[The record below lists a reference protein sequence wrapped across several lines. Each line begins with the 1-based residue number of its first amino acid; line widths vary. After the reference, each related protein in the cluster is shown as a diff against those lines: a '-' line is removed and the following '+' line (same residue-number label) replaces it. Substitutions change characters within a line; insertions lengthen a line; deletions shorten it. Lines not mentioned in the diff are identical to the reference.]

1 MIIISPH
8 LKLCGTGQFYICSH
22 SRIKARSATLDQYW
36 HPISIWGIWSRGFNV
51 QWLKHYLSL
60 FVAQIKAESCCSD
73 FPFSKAKEEV
83 TEVRCFF
90 FGWESKMCDFDTR
103 SLALRATS
111 PPQRSAMASF
121 NMFATPQWELH
132 LRSVRLKNTLTYI
145 YNFQIWGLKV
155 FTSSREALPSLNI
168 QIHTL
173 CIFSPGTSFQI
184 FS

>member
-36 HPISIWGIWSRGFNV
+36 HRYQSGESDLVALMCR
-51 QWLKHYLSL
+51 LKHYLSL

-111 PPQRSAMASF
+111 PPRRSAMASF

>member
-36 HPISIWGIWSRGFNV
+36 HRYQSGESDLVALMCR
-51 QWLKHYLSL
+51 LKHYLSL

-90 FGWESKMCDFDTR
+90 LGGNLKC
-103 SLALRATS
+103 ATLTPEVWRFEQLLLPDGQRWLPLTCS
-111 PPQRSAMASF
+111 PHLNENFTFEAS
-121 NMFATPQWELH
+121 
-132 LRSVRLKNTLTYI
+132 RLKNTLTHI

>member
-36 HPISIWGIWSRGFNV
+36 HRYQSGESDLVALMCR
-51 QWLKHYLSL
+51 LKHYLSL

>member
-36 HPISIWGIWSRGFNV
+36 HRYQSGESDLVALMCR
-51 QWLKHYLSL
+51 LKHYLSL

-83 TEVRCFF
+83 TEVRWFF

-155 FTSSREALPSLNI
+155 FTLSREALPSLNI

>member
-36 HPISIWGIWSRGFNV
+36 HRYQSGESDLVALMCR
-51 QWLKHYLSL
+51 LKHYLSL

-111 PPQRSAMASF
+111 PPRRSAMASF

-132 LRSVRLKNTLTYI
+132 LRSVKIKKHSDAHL
-145 YNFQIWGLKV
+145 
-155 FTSSREALPSLNI
+155 
-168 QIHTL
+168 
-173 CIFSPGTSFQI
+173 
-184 FS
+184 